1 MLQNRSRSLR
11 PHGLIEER
19 ARWPCAGRQG
29 SMPTRRRRALNSK
42 LLPSRKLRWCLGYQ
56 ETKLST
62 HQSILMEYLLKCKQT
77 QQSLC
82 RPEAAT
88 YHDDASHEKKSAHQ
102 TLNTLES
109 TERIFFFF
117 FATQRITWIWT
128 NPQLIKKDKV
138 ISKSTWLLQAEL
150 RPAWPGGEEK
160 QWRWGHRETSRA
172 QAGAVYA
179 A

>member
-1 MLQNRSRSLR
+1 MMTHHVKRS
-11 PHGLIEER
+11 PHI
-19 ARWPCAGRQG
+19 
-29 SMPTRRRRALNSK
+29 K
-42 LLPSRKLRWCLGYQ
+42 LLTPWSQQRK
-56 ETKLST
+56 
-62 HQSILMEYLLKCKQT
+62 
-77 QQSLC
+77 
-82 RPEAAT
+82 
-88 YHDDASHEKKSAHQ
+88 D
-102 TLNTLES
+102 
-109 TERIFFFF
+109 FFLFF

-160 QWRWGHRETSRA
+160 QWRWGHRETSSA

>member
-1 MLQNRSRSLR
+1 
-11 PHGLIEER
+11 
-19 ARWPCAGRQG
+19 
-29 SMPTRRRRALNSK
+29 MPTRRRRALNSK

-88 YHDDASHEKKSAHQ
+88 YHDDASREKKSAHQ

-109 TERIFFFF
+109 TEKGFFSFLFFFC
-117 FATQRITWIWT
+117 
-128 NPQLIKKDKV
+128 D
-138 ISKSTWLLQAEL
+138 SKNHLDLDQSTTDQKGQSYKQINMVA
-150 RPAWPGGEEK
+150 PG
-160 QWRWGHRETSRA
+160 RTETSL
-172 QAGAVYA
+172 AGW
-179 A
+179 